1 MILLTFS
8 PQIDLGQLA
17 TIMVALSGG
26 IWFASR
32 ALATVHGIKSD
43 VARVEETLRG
53 QAEELKKITEIFT
66 RQAEDRVRLANLEA
80 EVSRLRERWS

>member
-1 MILLTFS
+1 MLTFN

-17 TIMVALSGG
+17 TIMVALCGG

-32 ALATVHGIKSD
+32 ALASVDGIKSD

-53 QAEELKKITEIFT
+53 QADELKKITEIFT

-80 EVSRLRERWS
+80 EVSRLRQGRL

>member
-1 MILLTFS
+1 MTLLTFS

-17 TIMVALSGG
+17 TIMVAICGG

>member
-1 MILLTFS
+1 MLTFS

-17 TIMVALSGG
+17 TIMVAISGG

-32 ALATVHGIKSD
+32 ALASVHGIKSD
-43 VARVEETLRG
+43 VARVDETLRG